1 MNAESAFRERSG
13 KRGASLKRFHYR
25 IGDLEVDT
33 GVREVRRDGILI
45 PLPPLS
51 FDLLLALARQAPN
64 LITIEE
70 LEKDVWAGLVVSP
83 ATVAKRVALLRE
95 ALGDNAESPTYI
107 AVARGQGYRLLAPVS
122 RQVKV
127 KPGTSVLRPPAN
139 RTGWLVGLAI
149 AGIVALTLALA
160 VNFYDQADES
170 PEAVISSDSP
180 DGKPQWST
188 PDELPKGRSVAV
200 LPFANLSESEDDQ
213 YIADGIAEEI
223 INRLTAMK
231 SLRVVART
239 SSFAFRDTEETV
251 DAIAQKLRVSHV
263 IEGSVQLQKEN
274 IRVTVQLIDARSGYH
289 LWSKKF
295 DRPFS
300 DVFAIQDSIA
310 ASVASAFDSQFA
322 ESTQTETG
330 GHLTSSTK
338 AYAHFLKGRALLHKR
353 LELKGPGIDA
363 SIAAFRAATG
373 VDPEFA
379 DAWAGLSKALWLR
392 SVSNGDQYR
401 HEEDLAT
408 AAALTALELDP
419 GNAGARA
426 VLGAI
431 DWRKG
436 SFERAKTN
444 FEMALHQSVVDTDV
458 RLWAGILMD
467 SVGYTDRAYALYE
480 EANRLDPLNPSVITF
495 LSKILVMRGE
505 PEKAARLLSGQIRHD
520 WQDLNRGKIAL
531 TTGHYDQAREFL
543 SNLELP
549 VGTLPDRYVE
559 DVIQAMIDE
568 HRKPTTEAAILQAVE
583 TGNIDRKVAYQLLWL
598 MGSAAILEV
607 SDGVA
612 TGLLALHISTNAWDS
627 RTAAFRSDQRF
638 HDWAVDVGL
647 VQFWNANSWPRQCQS
662 ITNNGFECW

>member
-1 MNAESAFRERSG
+1 MNAESAFQERSG

-33 GVREVRRDGILI
+33 GVREVRRNGVLI

-64 LITIEE
+64 LVTIEE
-70 LEKDVWAGLVVSP
+70 LEQDVWAGLVVSP

-122 RQVKV
+122 RQTKEN
-127 KPGTSVLRPPAN
+127 PGISVLQPPAH

-149 AGIVALTLALA
+149 AGVVAVTLAVS

-170 PEAVISSDSP
+170 PEAVISSESP
-180 DGKPQWST
+180 EGKLQRNT
-188 PDELPKGRSVAV
+188 PDEPPKGQSVAV

-223 INRLTAMK
+223 INRLTAVK

-263 IEGSVQLQKEN
+263 IEGSVQLQEEN

-310 ASVASAFDSQFA
+310 ASVASAFDSQLA

-330 GHLTSSTK
+330 RHLTSSTQ
-338 AYAHFLKGRALLHKR
+338 AYAHFLTGRALLHKR
-353 LELKGPGIDA
+353 LQLKGPGIDA
-363 SIAAFRAATG
+363 SIAAFRAATE

-392 SVSNGDQYR
+392 SAMNGDQYQ
-401 HEEDLAT
+401 HEEDLASS
-408 AAALTALELDP
+408 AALTALELDP

-431 DWRKG
+431 DWRRG

-444 FEMALHQSVVDTDV
+444 YELALQQPVVDTDV

-495 LSKILVMRGE
+495 LSKSLVMRGE
-505 PEKAARLLSGQIRHD
+505 PEKAARLLSGQVRHD

-531 TTGHYDQAREFL
+531 TMRHYDQARELL

-559 DVIQAMIDE
+559 NVIRAMKDE
-568 HRKPTTEAAILQAVE
+568 HRRPSTEAAILQAAG
-583 TGNIDRKVAYQLLWL
+583 TANIDPKVAYQLLWL
-598 MGSAAILEV
+598 MGSPAILEV
-607 SDGVA
+607 SDGVP
-612 TGLLALHISTNAWDS
+612 TGLLALHISTDAWDS
-627 RTAAFRSDQRF
+627 RAAVFRSDQRF
-638 HDWAVDVGL
+638 HDWAFDVGL
-647 VQFWNANSWPRQCQS
+647 VQFWKANSWPRQCRS
-662 ITNNGFECW
+662 TSNVAFECW